1 MPPAAT
7 WHASAVVVA
16 TGRYAEP
23 LVPEWAARHRFGGRL
38 LYAAEFRSG
47 ADLSDK
53 RVLVVGLGNSGAEIA
68 AELTEHAAAV
78 AVSVRSTPPIARR
91 QIAGIPLQA
100 LGIALAPAA
109 PRTGRPCGRVAAET
123 LGWRPQAV
131 RVGGGRVGAVLGPPA
146 AGDRR
151 REARR
156 LADELARRGQTP
168 EPLR

>member
-100 LGIALAPAA
+100 LGIALAPLPPGPVDRAGALLRRLSVGDLRPYGLGEAA
-109 PRTGRPCGRVAAET
+109 WGPFSARRPPVIDAARRADSPTSSRVA
-123 LGWRPQAV
+123 V
-131 RVGGGRVGAVLGPPA
+131 
-146 AGDRR
+146 RR
-151 REARR
+151 RS
-156 LADELARRGQTP
+156 P
-168 EPLR
+168 